1 MDVVQFLIVCVIA
14 GAALYLLGLA
24 PIDATI
30 KRVIQVI
37 VVVAL
42 IIMAIRLLLPMAGLS

>member
-1 MDVVQFLIVCVIA
+1 MIEFIIALVIV
-14 GAALYLLGLA
+14 GAALYLLQLL

-37 VVVAL
+37 VIVVLVVWAL
-42 IIMAIRLLLPMAGLS
+42 RFLLPMAGLN